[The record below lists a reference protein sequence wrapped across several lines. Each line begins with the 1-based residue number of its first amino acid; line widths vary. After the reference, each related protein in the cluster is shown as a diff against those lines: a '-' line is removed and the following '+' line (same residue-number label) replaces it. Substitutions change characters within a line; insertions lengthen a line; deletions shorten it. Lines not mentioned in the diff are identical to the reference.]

1 MPSDDDFGKENVE
14 LEPGWKEIREKALVV
29 LVKMMDERKDF
40 TSNKKLFNNNEYM
53 EVYTVTYNMCT
64 QVPDNWSAELYQRH
78 GNWLD
83 EYLTEHVL
91 PFLTRLEN
99 VQGSC
104 ALLDELVRR
113 GDNHTVMNKWMV
125 KFFMYLD
132 RFHIEYNN
140 LPTLTETGL
149 EKFKLMVF
157 DPVKVSV
164 TSLILD
170 LVNKERGGDAI
181 DRPVISNTIKLF
193 ERMGMDTLDVY
204 NNDFEKPFLDGTR
217 VYYKAKSGTW
227 SESMSTPDYLINSEK
242 AITEESNRVKAYL
255 NPESEEKVLAVIT
268 DELLAKTQQDLLNK
282 ENSGCL
288 VLLRNEQNE
297 HLERMY
303 RLFNRITDG
312 IKPMADLFKQHIVEL
327 GTKKVEARQHRI
339 SNAKDKE
346 TNDDPEFIKD
356 LIAIHDRYLDIITRL
371 FNNNNLFQKALK
383 DAFSDIVNRDIG
395 KFKTAD
401 LMSSFCDRILKG
413 REKLSDT
420 EADFLLDQTVQIFT
434 YLNDKDVFAEIYRNQ
449 LSKRLLSQ
457 KSVSDE
463 MEKTMIGKLKMKCG
477 TQFTAK
483 IEGMVSD
490 LNLGKET
497 GSKFEEVFKGKRA
510 ELGMPTLAF
519 SVQQLTS
526 GYWPAHTIYN
536 VNLPP
541 LMQKA
546 QKAYED
552 FFKKTFDGRR
562 LQWFHVLGNATVKG
576 TFQEGKKS
584 FDFKITTLQ
593 AILLLEFNS
602 LSIGDNISFST
613 LGERTALPE
622 EVLKRVMHSLSCA
635 KEKVLKKISQDPS
648 ASDKVIRDTDSFS
661 CNDAYSSQK
670 RQVLIPM
677 ASLDEVSA
685 PKRMENDRSHA
696 LDACIVRIM
705 KARKTLGHEQLVVEV
720 LSQLSFFRPERK
732 FIKKRI
738 EGLIEREFLERDGPT
753 TYNYMA

>member
-1 MPSDDDFGKENVE
+1 
-14 LEPGWKEIREKALVV
+14 
-29 LVKMMDERKDF
+29 
-40 TSNKKLFNNNEYM
+40 
-53 EVYTVTYNMCT
+53 
-64 QVPDNWSAELYQRH
+64 
-78 GNWLD
+78 
-83 EYLTEHVL
+83 
-91 PFLTRLEN
+91 
-99 VQGSC
+99 
-104 ALLDELVRR
+104 
-113 GDNHTVMNKWMV
+113 
-125 KFFMYLD
+125 
-132 RFHIEYNN
+132 
-140 LPTLTETGL
+140 
-149 EKFKLMVF
+149 MVF

-170 LVNKERGGDAI
+170 LVNKERGGDTI

-217 VYYKAKSGTW
+217 AYYKAKSGTW

-268 DELLAKTQQDLLNK
+268 EELLAKTQQDLLNK

-526 GYWPAHTIYN
+526 GYWPAHVIYN

-576 TFQEGKKS
+576 TFQEGKK
-584 FDFKITTLQ
+584 
-593 AILLLEFNS
+593 
-602 LSIGDNISFST
+602 
-613 LGERTALPE
+613 
-622 EVLKRVMHSLSCA
+622 
-635 KEKVLKKISQDPS
+635 
-648 ASDKVIRDTDSFS
+648 
-661 CNDAYSSQK
+661 
-670 RQVLIPM
+670 
-677 ASLDEVSA
+677 
-685 PKRMENDRSHA
+685 MENDRSHA

-753 TYNYMA
+753 NYNYMA